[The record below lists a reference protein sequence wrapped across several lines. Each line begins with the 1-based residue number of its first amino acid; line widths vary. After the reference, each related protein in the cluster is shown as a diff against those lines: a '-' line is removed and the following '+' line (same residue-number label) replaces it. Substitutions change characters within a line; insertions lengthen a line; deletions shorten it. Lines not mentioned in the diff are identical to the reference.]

1 MKEKKVYY
9 FWISSHLFLLRA
21 RWNFLISRSWLRR
34 QNLFAL
40 PNTKLF
46 YFRARVHHFCWL
58 LIFDSFLTHTE
69 KLKRIQTT
77 QKSFCK
83 ILLAV
88 LRASKRPEI
97 SAPLH
102 NSLLYFHLHNCS
114 LKIIDDGLTPN
125 ACLFPPTQTKRLN
138 TIIIIPKR
146 KTRKK
151 ATRRTTADGFAEGE
165 EVNIACITG
174 ALWTK
179 RGEHGITREAQ
190 DGGER
195 ARYAE

>member
-9 FWISSHLFLLRA
+9 FCISSHLFLLRV
-21 RWNFLISRSWLRR
+21 RWNFLISRSWLR
-34 QNLFAL
+34 NLFAL

-46 YFRARVHHFCWL
+46 YFRARMHHFCWL
-58 LIFDSFLTHTE
+58 LIFDSFLIHTG
-69 KLKRIQTT
+69 KLKRIQTS

-102 NSLLYFHLHNCS
+102 NSS
-114 LKIIDDGLTPN
+114 
-125 ACLFPPTQTKRLN
+125 QTSFSFAQLLN

-165 EVNIACITG
+165 EVNITYITG
-174 ALWTK
+174 NLWAK
-179 RGEHGITREAQ
+179 WGERGITREARRKWSVGEAQ

-195 ARYAE
+195 ACYAE

>member
-1 MKEKKVYY
+1 MKKKKVYY
-9 FWISSHLFLLRA
+9 FCVAPISFGYERVE
-21 RWNFLISRSWLRR
+21 ISWYR
-34 QNLFAL
+34 LFAL

-58 LIFDSFLTHTE
+58 MIFDSFPTHTG
-69 KLKRIQTT
+69 KLKRIQTS

-88 LRASKRPEI
+88 LPASKRPDI

-102 NSLLYFHLHNCS
+102 NSSVHFHLHNCS
-114 LKIIDDGLTPN
+114 LKILDDCLTSN
-125 ACLFPPTQTKRLN
+125 ACLFPSTQTKRLN

-165 EVNIACITG
+165 EVNITCITG
-174 ALWTK
+174 AVWAK
-179 RGEHGITREAQ
+179 RGERSITREAQ

-195 ARYAE
+195 ACYAE